1 MRESTKSKLIIIIII
16 IIMTMII
23 YEIYDGRN
31 AAHSASRRAS

>member
-1 MRESTKSKLIIIIII
+1 MRESTKSKLII
-16 IIMTMII
+16 MTMTI

>member
-1 MRESTKSKLIIIIII
+1 MRESTKSKLIIIII
-16 IIMTMII
+16 MTMIM

>member
-1 MRESTKSKLIIIIII
+1 MRESTKSKLIII

-31 AAHSASRRAS
+31 AANSASRRAS

>member
-1 MRESTKSKLIIIIII
+1 MRESTKSKLIII

-31 AAHSASRRAS
+31 GAHSASRRAS

>member
-1 MRESTKSKLIIIIII
+1 MRESTKSKLIII

>member
-1 MRESTKSKLIIIIII
+1 MRESTKSKLIIII

>member
-1 MRESTKSKLIIIIII
+1 MRESTKSKLII